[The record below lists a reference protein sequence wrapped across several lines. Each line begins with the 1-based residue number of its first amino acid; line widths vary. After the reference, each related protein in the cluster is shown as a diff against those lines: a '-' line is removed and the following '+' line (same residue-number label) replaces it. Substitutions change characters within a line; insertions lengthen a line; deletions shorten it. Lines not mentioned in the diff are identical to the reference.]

1 VVILLFCSAQ
11 GPKSILKQKP
21 ELEPLT
27 PIQELKKRTKE
38 EEEE

>member
-1 VVILLFCSAQ
+1 MLFCLPK